1 LIFDADVPTEGT
13 ESNPFRGGVWVSTAE
28 SEARAT
34 EIALTTEFRAAVDD
48 ARDRIAAVIEP
59 AVPTAAF
66 LAALRD
72 EVQRAVDDPSSV
84 PYPELADADAYWE
97 ATVKPQ
103 SRSLRDNV
111 AAIVEWLEQRI
122 ITTMEVAETDLK
134 SLVDTAAGEP
144 GTDPAALRLHV
155 AEELEARCRELHH
168 QMAEVSS
175 VLPADSAVAQA
186 RSSGEEA
193 ILARATAD
201 VESLETAYLRDAGG
215 DEAHQQFAA
224 QQWSETF
231 AERVNHRQSMLAAQ
245 APWRHQ
251 ELALVGYERARA
263 ETERLVETA
272 TMRLQSPLG
281 GIPALLLA
289 RYDAAV
295 GAGVDA

>member
-1 LIFDADVPTEGT
+1 LIFDPDVPTVEV
-13 ESNPFRGGVWVSTAE
+13 ESNPFRGGVWVSPAE
-28 SEARAT
+28 REARAT

-48 ARDRIAAVIEP
+48 AKDRIAAVIEP
-59 AVPTAAF
+59 ARPTAAF

-111 AAIVEWLEQRI
+111 TAIVEWLEQRI

-144 GTDPAALRLHV
+144 DSDPLALRLLV
-155 AEELEARCRELHH
+155 AEEVEARCMELHH
-168 QMAEVSS
+168 QMAEVLKI
-175 VLPADSAVAQA
+175 LPPDTAVSEA
-186 RSSGEEA
+186 RSSAEEA
-193 ILARATAD
+193 IRGRATVD
-201 VESLETAYLRDAGG
+201 VEGLKTAYLRDAGG
-215 DEAHQQFAA
+215 DDAHQQFAA

-231 AERVNHRQSMLAAQ
+231 AERVGHRQSMLAAQ
-245 APWRHQ
+245 PPWRHQ
-251 ELALVGYERARA
+251 EFALVGYERARA
-263 ETERLVETA
+263 EIERLVEDT
-272 TMRLQSPLG
+272 TLRLQAPLR
-281 GIPALLLA
+281 GIPELLLA

-295 GAGVDA
+295 SADADT